1 HEGKIYSKH
10 RIKAKE
16 IDFRTPKKEKQ
27 TIPNIE
33 EGENYEGF

>member
-1 HEGKIYSKH
+1 
-10 RIKAKE
+10 
-16 IDFRTPKKEKQ
+16 FRTPKKEKQ